1 MKRALIIIG
10 SLLVFSAG
18 LLAQTPP
25 NFIIIFTDD
34 QGYEDLGC
42 FGSTKIKT
50 PNIDRMAAEGVRF
63 TSFYAAPFCGP
74 SRAALLTGCYPPR
87 IHMAFNH
94 NPEAKTGLNHD
105 EITIAEML
113 KPLGYATMC
122 IGKWHLGDHIQF
134 LPPHHGFDHFYGL
147 PYSND
152 MWPLNPRMPFGD
164 PPDPRH
170 IAIKERVKMTG
181 FANSDRP
188 LAPNQKFGVPLY
200 LYRDLTVLGV
210 NTDQTRFTG
219 DYTREALQFI
229 QNNQDQPFFLYLAH
243 NMPHVPLFAS
253 DAFLGKSERGLYGDV
268 IEEID
273 WGVGQILDKLDELGL
288 DDNTLVVFTSDNGP
302 WLQYGI
308 DGGSAGPL
316 RAGKGTTYEG
326 GMRVPGIMRWPGKIP
341 AGHETGQVAATMDL
355 LPTFARLAGGSVPDD
370 RVIDGRDI
378 WPLMANLPDAKSP
391 HETFYYFGGSRG
403 FDGPPSLRGIREGD
417 WKLHFSFRN
426 GVMRPIEL
434 YDLAA
439 DLGESNNL
447 IEQKPQLAAR
457 LEAKAKT
464 FLEELTANRRPIGRV
479 SE

>member
-1 MKRALIIIG
+1 MKYAQLIIG
-10 SLLVFSAG
+10 SLFVFTMG
-18 LLAQTPP
+18 ILAQSPP

-42 FGSTKIKT
+42 YGSPNIKT

-87 IHMAFNH
+87 NRMAFNH

-105 EITIAEML
+105 EITIADML

-122 IGKWHLGDHIQF
+122 IGKWHLGDHLQF
-134 LPPHHGFDHFYGL
+134 LPPHHGFDQFYGL

-200 LYRDLTVLGV
+200 LYRNLTVLGV
-210 NTDQTRFTG
+210 NTDQAWFVA

-229 QNNQDQPFFLYLAH
+229 ETNKDRPFFIYLAH

-253 DAFLGKSERGLYGDV
+253 EAFLGKSERGLYGDV

-273 WGVGQILDKLDELGL
+273 WGVGQVLDKLKELGL
-288 DDNTLVVFTSDNGP
+288 DDNTLVIFTSDNGP

-316 RAGKGTTYEG
+316 RAGKGTVYEG

-341 AGHETGQVAATMDL
+341 AGHETGEVAATMDL
-355 LPTFARLAGGSVPDD
+355 LPTFARLAGGSLPDD

-378 WPLMANLPDAKSP
+378 WPLMVNLRNAKSP

-403 FDGPPSLRGIREGD
+403 FDSPPSLRGIREGN
-417 WKLHFSFRN
+417 WKLHFSFR
-426 GVMRPIEL
+426 GGPMRPTEL
-434 YDLAA
+434 YNLET

-447 IEQKPQLAAR
+447 IEQHSQLVAR
-457 LEAKAKT
+457 LEAKAKS
-464 FLEELTANRRPIGRV
+464 FLEDFNANRRPIGRV
-479 SE
+479 TE